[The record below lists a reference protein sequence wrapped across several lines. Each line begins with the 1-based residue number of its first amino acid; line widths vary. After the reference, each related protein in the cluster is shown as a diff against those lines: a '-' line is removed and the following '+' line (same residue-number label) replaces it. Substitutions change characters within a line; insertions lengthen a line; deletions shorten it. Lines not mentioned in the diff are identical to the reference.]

1 MVNRPR
7 KYGLSP
13 LALADLEGIW
23 RYTVENWSVRQAEI
37 YHAEI
42 VGAFEGLASGLKI
55 GRATDIR
62 DGYFKYAVGSH
73 VIYYLLRDGEIA
85 IIRILHRRMD
95 VGRHL

>member
-1 MVNRPR
+1 M
-7 KYGLSP
+7 
-13 LALADLEGIW
+13 
-23 RYTVENWSVRQAEI
+23 
-37 YHAEI
+37 
-42 VGAFEGLASGLKI
+42 

-73 VIYYLLRDGEIA
+73 VIYYLLRDGEVA

>member
-7 KYGLSP
+7 KCGLSP
-13 LALADLEGIW
+13 LAVADLEGIW

-42 VGAFEGLASGLKI
+42 VAAFEGLASGEKI

-73 VIYYLLRDGEIA
+73 VIYYLLRDGEVA

>member
-1 MVNRPR
+1 MVNRPC

-13 LALADLEGIW
+13 LAVADLEGIW
-23 RYTVENWSVRQAEI
+23 RYTVENWSARQAEI
-37 YHAEI
+37 SHAEI
-42 VGAFEGLASGLKI
+42 VEAFEGLASDLKN
-55 GRATDIR
+55 GRPADVR